1 LQNSQ
6 IQIDTPNFY
15 MKRDYRLLFG
25 PLAGAVLCV
34 GIIGLALMVPG
45 YSPVRQTVSEIGE
58 VGSPARVPFAMMLCC
73 VGICLVVF
81 ALAVRELSVKLGRS
95 QLAAYFIG
103 YMALP
108 AVGIGIFAYPHPL
121 HNVFG
126 LSELIGYQAPLIL
139 SLTWRRDPRAATLV
153 AFSWV
158 MFGIIWAVIGLNLSA
173 FDRNGLVWAYAQPV
187 HGLVQRAL
195 FAAWFV
201 WCAVI
206 GVLLFR
212 RK

>member
-1 LQNSQ
+1 
-6 IQIDTPNFY
+6 

-25 PLAGAVLCV
+25 PLAAAVLFA
-34 GIIGLALMVPG
+34 GIISLALKVPG

-73 VGICLVVF
+73 VGGCLVVF
-81 ALAVRELSVKLGRS
+81 ALAVRELSVKLGHS

-121 HNVFG
+121 HNIFG

-139 SLTWRRDPRAATLV
+139 SLTWRRDRRAATLV
-153 AFSWV
+153 VFSWV
-158 MFGIIWAVIGLNLSA
+158 MFGIIWGVIGLNLSA
-173 FDRNGLVWAYAQPV
+173 FDRNGLVWAYAKPLY
-187 HGLVQRAL
+187 GLVQRAL

>member
-1 LQNSQ
+1 LQDNQ
-6 IQIDTPNFY
+6 TQIDTPNFY

-25 PLAGAVLCV
+25 PLAGALLFA

-58 VGSPARVPFAMMLCC
+58 VGSPARVPFATMLCC
-73 VGICLVVF
+73 VGSCLVVF
-81 ALAVRELSVKLGRS
+81 ALAVRELSVKLGHS

-173 FDRNGLVWAYAQPV
+173 FDRNGLVWAYAKPV
-187 HGLVQRAL
+187 YGLVQRAL